1 MRKTALTVTVIL
13 AVVAVAW
20 AGGDP
25 WKTKPVDQWT
35 DKDIQEILQTSPWA
49 KANIQPQ
56 GAWHPDG
63 TTQIT
68 GGSTGMGGSSSDT
81 SHVAAGANPEQTG
94 ASEKLDSTAAGQA
107 SYSIFWWSSRTIRAA
122 SMRRAVLKGSMSE
135 ADAEKTLGNTPDDYM
150 VLVQGTNMQ
159 IFQHR
164 GEDAFEKAAYLQL
177 KKTKQKVYPT
187 KVAFLKGGDGTSV
200 TGAVFYFPKKET
212 NGEPTIAPDEKE
224 IDFYLQM
231 GDAKLLTYFDPRK
244 MVDSKGE
251 DL

>member
-1 MRKTALTVTVIL
+1 MKAALTLTVIFAA
-13 AVVAVAW
+13 AVIAL

-35 DKDIQEILQTSPWA
+35 DRDIQDILQNSPWA
-49 KANIQPQ
+49 RPSVQVQ
-56 GAWHPDG
+56 GAWRPDG
-63 TTQIT
+63 ETQAS
-68 GGSTGMGGSSSDT
+68 GSTGIAGSGTDT
-81 SHVAAGANPEQTG
+81 SHISAGANPEQTG
-94 ASEKLDSTAAGQA
+94 ASEKADSAAAGQA
-107 SYSIFWWSSRTIRAA
+107 TYSIFWWSSRTIRAA
-122 SMRRAVLKGSMSE
+122 SMRRAVLKGVMSE
-135 ADAEKTLGNTPDDYM
+135 ADAEKTVANVPDDYM

-164 GEDAFEKAAYLQL
+164 GEQAFEKAAYIQL

-187 KVAFLKGGDGTSV
+187 KVAFLKGSDGSV
-200 TGAVFYFPKKET
+200 TGAVFYFPRKGA
-212 NGEPTIAPDEKE
+212 NGEPTIVPDEKE

-231 GDAKLLTYFDPRK
+231 GDAKLITYFDPRK

>member
-1 MRKTALTVTVIL
+1 MRKTSL
-13 AVVAVAW
+13 AVTALLATAAIAW

-25 WKTKPVDQWT
+25 WKTKTIDQWT
-35 DKDIQEILQTSPWA
+35 DKDIQEILMTSPWA
-49 KANIQPQ
+49 KVGVQPQ
-56 GAWHPDG
+56 GAWRPDG
-63 TTQIT
+63 MTQAS
-68 GGSTGMGGSSSDT
+68 GSTGIAGSKSDS
-81 SHVAAGANPEQTG
+81 SHVAAGSSPEQTG
-94 ASEKLDSTAAGQA
+94 ATAKEDSAAAGQA

-122 SMRRAVLKGSMSE
+122 SMRKAVLKGTMTE
-135 ADAEKTLGNTPDDYM
+135 ADAEKTVSNVPDDYM

-177 KKTKQKVYPT
+177 KKTKEKVYPT
-187 KVAFLKGGDGTSV
+187 KVAFLKSSDGSV
-200 TGAVFYFPKKET
+200 YGAVFYFSKKGA

-224 IDFYLQM
+224 IDFWLQM
-231 GDAKLLTYFDPRK
+231 GDAKMLTYFDPRK

>member
-1 MRKTALTVTVIL
+1 MRKTSLTATVIL
-13 AVVAVAW
+13 AVVAIAW

-35 DKDIQEILQTSPWA
+35 DKDVQEILQNSPWSKPNVQA
-49 KANIQPQ
+49 Q
-56 GAWHPDG
+56 GAWRPDG
-63 TTQIT
+63 ATQAS
-68 GGSTGMGGSSSDT
+68 GSTGIAGSKSDT
-81 SHVAAGANPEQTG
+81 AHISGGANPEQNG
-94 ASEKLDSTAAGQA
+94 GSEKADAAAAGQA
-107 SYSIFWWSSRTIRAA
+107 TYSIFWWSSRTIRAA
-122 SMRRAVLKGSMSE
+122 SMRRAVLKGSMTE
-135 ADAEKTLGNTPDDYM
+135 ADAEKTLANIPDDYM

-164 GEDAFEKAAYLQL
+164 GEPAFEKAAYIQL

-187 KVAFLKGGDGTSV
+187 KVNFLKGSDGESV
-200 TGAVFYFPKKET
+200 TGAVFYFPRKGAD
-212 NGEPTIAPDEKE
+212 GEPTIAPDEKE

-231 GDAKLLTYFDPRK
+231 AEAKLITYFDPRK